1 MLDNLPS
8 LLWTID
14 EALEPISK
22 VNLIQSYCE
31 LTLRHGNNSQI
42 NQSNGYLTGVA
53 FKAYGY
59 CEQYMRAVHTAAL
72 MCLLMIIASIPYEH
86 QNNEQLSVIGVVA
99 ESNSDIAITFTNG
112 PSDSE
117 SITGVYTLSFALSGS
132 NSVASLNIEISSD
145 GSTWTNVASLSSSPW
160 VTYLDTTTYTNGS
173 YELKATAYDATAG
186 ENVVQLS
193 PLFNIANQI
202 PVITQFNVNNIEY
215 GTGTSASDRAWFSI
229 AADGVLEFTWG
240 ASDDDL
246 LRASLS
252 NAPGPGA
259 PANDGPG
266 SLNYGWDWSSGAFSE
281 GTWNPRLTVYDNSG
295 LSVSQTMFIGID
307 RTGPTIGTVST
318 GTTTGWTTTSTVT
331 LTGLTTSVDDG
342 LGSGLAYTEM
352 SLDGSTWTQIT
363 TDSHSITLAD
373 GSHTISLRATDNV
386 GNVGPTSQLV
396 VQVDT
401 GMPLAGEWSVDEL
414 TTALVGAVNLE
425 YSAADLTSGIDNA
438 NSYIEY
444 GFDSNGFGQTPDI
457 SGSWQPSMGTGL
469 DSTVA
474 QSSWATKSRQYLMLR
489 ATVIDV
495 AGNSMQ
501 TDPVFF
507 QVLPSIDFQWNLTQT
522 NVDRLV
528 VKPGDTTGNITVT
541 GLLEVNENYGGTV
554 TVRLEA
560 APADRSADVAWTI
573 IESKTLD
580 AGMLTDR
587 SELLTWNYT
596 VPNAGQY
603 DLKLVIDPT
612 SVIDEYNEGN
622 NNNYMVVTGASVSS
636 IINAPSFTP
645 SIGAIL
651 ACALVISFIQRNT
664 RD

>member
-1 MLDNLPS
+1 
-8 LLWTID
+8 
-14 EALEPISK
+14 
-22 VNLIQSYCE
+22 
-31 LTLRHGNNSQI
+31 
-42 NQSNGYLTGVA
+42 
-53 FKAYGY
+53 
-59 CEQYMRAVHTAAL
+59 
-72 MCLLMIIASIPYEH
+72 MIIASIPYEH

-295 LSVSQTMFIGID
+295 LSASQTMFIGID

-414 TTALVGAVNLE
+414 TTALIGAVNLE